1 MSTKKRLLLNNTGR
15 RVWVWFL
22 LCVLIFVYFNNSSL
36 FVQSGS
42 RKPKLLAHR
51 GLAQTFDMEGV
62 TNETCTAERI
72 HPPEHPYLENTIPSM
87 RAAFAAGADVVELDV
102 HLTADD
108 QFAVFHDWTL
118 DCRTEGTGVTRDYT
132 MAKLKQLDVGYG
144 YTADGGK
151 TFPFRGKGVGLM
163 PSLDEV
169 LSTFPDRSF
178 LIHVKSEDPEEG
190 VKLAKRLSALPQE
203 HRKRLSVYGGDQPIK
218 TLHRHLPDVR
228 VMSRETMKDCLI
240 PYIGIGWTGVVP
252 SACEQTQLHIPEK
265 IAPWLWGWPDR
276 FMERMDRA
284 GTRVILVAGSGGFS
298 EGFDTGE
305 ALNRLPSGY
314 SGWIWTNRIDR
325 IAPRVKGEGDSD

>member
-42 RKPKLLAHR
+42 GKPKLLAHR

-132 MAKLKQLDVGYG
+132 MAKLKQLDV
-144 YTADGGK
+144 A
-151 TFPFRGKGVGLM
+151 M
-163 PSLDEV
+163 
-169 LSTFPDRSF
+169 
-178 LIHVKSEDPEEG
+178 
-190 VKLAKRLSALPQE
+190 
-203 HRKRLSVYGGDQPIK
+203 
-218 TLHRHLPDVR
+218 
-228 VMSRETMKDCLI
+228 
-240 PYIGIGWTGVVP
+240 
-252 SACEQTQLHIPEK
+252 
-265 IAPWLWGWPDR
+265 
-276 FMERMDRA
+276 
-284 GTRVILVAGSGGFS
+284 VILLMGAKPFLFAGKESASCPHWMKSCPLFPIVLFS
-298 EGFDTGE
+298 
-305 ALNRLPSGY
+305 SM
-314 SGWIWTNRIDR
+314 
-325 IAPRVKGEGDSD
+325 